1 MKTNFSQTITIGAA
15 VLAVLLGGALQNS
28 RAQSQAATDV
38 SASAALPSDVQ
49 PGSPLAQVIQLA
61 QSGVD
66 ESVILSY
73 INSSSSPFNLAS
85 DQIIYLKDLGLPN
98 DAVTA
103 MIQRD
108 QQLGAAANVA
118 PAPAQT
124 EAPAPQPAEVTQNYF
139 YDTLSPYG
147 GWVNVDGYGLCWR
160 PTVVVYDSGWQPYCD
175 HGHWVYTDAG
185 WYWLSDYSWGATT
198 FHYDRWF
205 RDPRAGW
212 CWYPDT
218 EWAPSWVTWRYSD
231 DYCGWAPL
239 PPHAVYREGVG
250 IFYNGVAVSAG
261 FDFGLSVN
269 FFTFVPTR
277 DFCDP
282 HPRRFRAA
290 PTEVTK
296 IYNRTTIINNY
307 NINSHDRTF
316 VNNGIPPQRIT
327 AATHTEIRPVTIR
340 ESSSPVTHGEQPGRD
355 GSTLIVNRPH
365 FNANSAS
372 TLNNGFRPPA
382 ARQNLPRTFSN
393 GNGNTPAPRTE
404 IPRQN
409 NQNNFSQPNQNQN
422 FNTSPAP
429 SANPPRFT
437 PNAQQNHGNF
447 TAQPQPA
454 RQQPSV
460 NYSQP
465 APAQNPSYDPDKHI
479 YSPRVQQQIEQ
490 QPPRVTPHIESDRQT
505 EQPPAAPVERPQNNE
520 PRQNYQQPVP
530 NNSEPPAQNNNSSSG
545 PQKYNGKQNQNG
557 F

>member
-1 MKTNFSQTITIGAA
+1 MKTNFSNKITIGAA
-15 VLAVLLGGALQNS
+15 VLAILLGGVLQHS
-28 RAQSQAATDV
+28 RAQSQAAPGA

-73 INSSSSPFNLAS
+73 INSSASPFNLTS

-98 DAVTA
+98 DAVNA

-124 EAPAPQPAEVTQNYF
+124 ETPVPQPVAVTQNYF

-147 GWVNVDGYGLCWR
+147 GWVDVDGYGLCWR
-160 PTVVVYDSGWQPYCD
+160 PTVVVYDSTWQPYCD

-185 WYWLSDYSWGATT
+185 WYWLSDYSWGATA
-198 FHYDRWF
+198 FHYGRWF
-205 RDPRAGW
+205 HDPRYGW

-290 PTEVTK
+290 PAEVVQ

-307 NINSHDRTF
+307 NVNSHDRTF
-316 VNNGIPPQRIT
+316 INNGIPPQRIS
-327 AATHTEIRPVTIR
+327 AVTHTEIRPVTIR
-340 ESSSPVTHGEQPGRD
+340 ESSSPVMHGEQPGRD

-372 TLNNGFRPPA
+372 SLNNGFQPRPAVVSGNNYNPPA
-382 ARQNLPRTFSN
+382 
-393 GNGNTPAPRTE
+393 RTE
-404 IPRQN
+404 APRQN
-409 NQNNFSQPNQNQN
+409 NFSEPNRDWNA
-422 FNTSPAP
+422 SPTPAM
-429 SANPPRFT
+429 NP
-437 PNAQQNHGNF
+437 
-447 TAQPQPA
+447 
-454 RQQPSV
+454 QQPTHAA
-460 NYSQP
+460 NYYSQP
-465 APAQNPSYDPDKHI
+465 TPTQNPNYDPDKHI
-479 YSPRVQQQIEQ
+479 YSPRLQQQAEQ
-490 QPPRVTPHIESDRQT
+490 QPPRSTPHIESDRQI

-520 PRQNYQQPVP
+520 PRQNY
-530 NNSEPPAQNNNSSSG
+530 SEPAPKNSAPPAPDYNAPSSS
-545 PQKYNGKQNQNG
+545 QKSNGKQNQNG

>member
-1 MKTNFSQTITIGAA
+1 MKTTISKKFTFGAV
-15 VLAVLLGGALQNS
+15 VLAAALAGGGILQNS
-28 RAQSQAATDV
+28 RAQSPPAPEAA
-38 SASAALPSDVQ
+38 APAALPSDVQ
-49 PGSPLAQVIQLA
+49 PNSPLAQVIQLA

-73 INSSSSPFNLAS
+73 INSSASPFNLTS

-98 DAVTA
+98 DAITA

-108 QQLGAAANVA
+108 QQLGALASTAT
-118 PAPAQT
+118 APAQT
-124 EAPAPQPAEVTQNYF
+124 EVPAPQPVAVTQNYF

-147 GWVNVDGYGLCWR
+147 GWVEVEGYGLCWR

-198 FHYDRWF
+198 FHYGRWF

-218 EWAPSWVTWRYSD
+218 VWAPSWVTWRYSD

-239 PPHAVYREGVG
+239 PPRCVYREGAG
-250 IFYNGVAVSAG
+250 FFYNGVAVSAG
-261 FDFGLSVN
+261 FDFGFSVN

-277 DFCDP
+277 NFCDP
-282 HPRRFRAA
+282 HPRRYRAEPA
-290 PTEVTK
+290 EVTR
-296 IYNRTTIINNY
+296 IYNHTTIINNIT
-307 NINSHDRTF
+307 INNRDRTF
-316 VNNGIPPQRIT
+316 VNNGIPPQRIS
-327 AATHTEIRPVTIR
+327 AATHTEIRPVAIR
-340 ESSSPVTHGEQPGRD
+340 ETSAPGFRGEQPGRD

-365 FNANSAS
+365 FDASAVS
-372 TLNNGFRPPA
+372 ALNNGVRPPA
-382 ARQNLPRTFSN
+382 ARQNPPRTFSN

-409 NQNNFSQPNQNQN
+409 NQNNFSQPNRNQN
-422 FNTSPAP
+422 LNTSPAP

-437 PNAQQNHGNF
+437 PNAQQNRGNF

-454 RQQPSV
+454 RQQPAV

-465 APAQNPSYDPDKHI
+465 APVPSSNYDPDKHV
-479 YSPRVQQQIEQ
+479 YSPKQQQVQQQTPPHVIVRPAPE
-490 QPPRVTPHIESDRQT
+490 QPPVTPAAGNNQS
-505 EQPPAAPVERPQNNE
+505 PPAAPGYSAP
-520 PRQNYQQPVP
+520 
-530 NNSEPPAQNNNSSSG
+530 SG
-545 PQKYNGKQNQNG
+545 SQRFGNKQNQNG
-557 F
+557 QGN